1 MQQSNPKLAY
11 SETSCRKPILRF
23 GSVLDRFFNLTQ
35 IGVKEAVGANIAGS
49 FR

>member
-11 SETSCRKPILRF
+11 SETSVEIDPMFWIGF
-23 GSVLDRFFNLTQ
+23 GSVFNSTQ